1 MTTLQETLRGMPS
14 GKAHQLVAD
23 HGVTCTEGESTN
35 DGSRQLREILGF
47 TGDRLCESVAAT
59 YGVIA
64 SSNPI
69 GDGATRSGVAELV
82 AAGDE
87 AMSF

>member
-1 MTTLQETLRGMPS
+1 MPS
-14 GKAHQLVAD
+14 GKAYELFAD

-47 TGDRLCESVAAT
+47 IGDRLCGSVAAT

-69 GDGATRSGVAELV
+69 DGATRSGIAELV